1 MNKKNFIIYALSFL
15 IPVVFVLLAIIP
27 SHIFPFGNNSFIYWD
42 LELEYVNHL
51 GFFKSLFTS
60 GNNILYNISRMGGE
74 QGLDFAAYYL
84 MSPFNFLA
92 FLFPDNYLNYAL
104 QFILMFKI
112 GCFGLTFSILLNK
125 KFGADYKNIIFA
137 IAYALCSFNLLYI
150 SNVVILDGILFLPLV
165 ILGIYNIVDKNK
177 YMLYII
183 SSALVF
189 ISNAYAGYVCC
200 GFGLTFFI
208 YQMILKDWKNYKENF
223 SYVKNYLISTMFV
236 IGLCAILIVP
246 VKMAL
251 EGGRYDVFAS
261 IENLFTIRTE
271 LIDAFSKMFTR
282 SIQPN
287 FFWAEKMPYI
297 YIGILPLLTFLL
309 YFFNKAFSRKERIV
323 SFAYFAFLFSGF
335 VFNLFFVI
343 WNMGMSEPNG
353 TIFRFGF
360 VFSFFTILL
369 AYQCFM
375 KISEIDIK
383 ALSGAVGVYAL
394 LFILVYRRHYIYN
407 DIRFM
412 IWDFLLI
419 LLAAGMIY
427 LWNKNKIKPII
438 ALSVILVF
446 HFTDVLI
453 NTEYTFSSQRG
464 CCIAPKVDMFIDNSK
479 DIRGALKF
487 IRQQDKSFYRIE
499 SDHSFVRKSYDLNVY
514 NNMPVLYNY
523 DALSQYSTCGKI
535 KTKIFLSR
543 IGMLSDNLNAF
554 VAYRDTLQTY
564 PMFLMGVKYLI
575 SSNNNLHKPYE
586 IIKSFKSSDGSEN
599 IYVYKNPYALPV
611 GFLGSKASLSFND
624 DKLNMLEYQN
634 ALIKKLSGVD
644 YGDIYSYTD
653 ISSLLVPELKNF
665 LVEDLTFE
673 YNIKTI
679 PDKNM
684 YFVIRSE
691 ENQNS
696 YFHQFFVNDDL
707 YFGYTDLTNTNPL
720 YIGNFQDGREIKTDF
735 IRYNFANDTIRD
747 YKLADLHLYVVS
759 ENLDVLKKYYDK
771 LASGSCNLEKIS
783 SSHLKGH
790 FNSTEKDNLMVF
802 TIPYST
808 GWTVKIDNKKVDTVE
823 AANQFL
829 AVSVPE
835 GEHQIELSYMPK
847 GLIFGILISLFSLI
861 CLLMR
866 KYDLFSKIKLSKTAQ
881 IYSLSVLIPLGILGI
896 VFALLHISPFGNH
909 SFILYDGESET
920 LNYMMYLKK
929 IITSGGNFFY
939 SFEKSGGSGIIDFA
953 TYYGLFSPLNF
964 ILFLFPDNM
973 IAAAYQTLFIVKMLA
988 AGFMFNY
995 LLNKIYPVSYKSLIF
1010 STAYAIG
1017 GYSMMNLPNILFY
1030 DAIVLL
1036 PLSALGI
1043 IKIMEERKAGIFIL
1057 SLVLSFIVNPY
1068 TCYISI
1074 AFLVLFF
1081 IYQLCVRYDF
1091 KEQLSEI
1098 KDRTIFFVKSMFL
1111 SFGLMAVF
1119 ALPIIYTLFESRY
1132 AELIYYTKE
1141 FSFNPLLWI
1150 SQMFTGMIDIN
1161 TYTYNVPF
1169 MFLGIL
1175 ILYCIILYF
1184 YNDKISDKK
1193 KIASFVFLL
1202 VMYLSFA
1209 LLPLHT
1215 FWNAMIASPYGFIY
1229 RYSYVFTFFV
1239 LFMAYEAFVNIDG
1252 IKKSRLLIPLQIL
1265 LFFAFVIYMCLYQ
1278 NIRVLPLKFDV
1289 CLIIAYF
1296 ALLLVSLNFKKSAL
1310 YVMIII
1316 GVLQFSDLGL
1326 NAYYNF
1332 DITRTRTQI
1341 DTHKFEK
1348 YMSKYN
1354 EVFGWLRNYDKS
1366 FYRVESNDTYFA
1378 YVDGW
1383 AAKHN
1388 NMSLLFGYNGISH
1401 YGNFGKLFYQ
1411 SFMRKLGAE
1420 TSNKSAFQLFYPV
1433 DMPMFADSFLGVKY
1447 IVSNK
1452 KLNKN
1457 YSLIKTFI
1465 NAGEKDIYVY
1475 KNPYALPLAFS
1486 VDSTV
1491 KNTNNKGDLLQPQF
1505 YNLLLAETKP
1515 VGSEFR
1521 ERFFNAE
1528 ECLKENKSF
1537 IKMTLFKFLF
1547 PFESYNGEFMTIET
1561 PEEKKPIDVYSIS
1574 LGDKKLW
1581 AETSSEM
1588 YFGMVQMPKNAK
1600 NDYVSLIYY
1609 KYISPSAMNIH
1620 FMSENENLVS
1630 RYYNEIM
1637 KNKVNVTKVSS
1648 SHLKIDAD
1656 IKESG
1661 QYILVTLPYE
1671 TDWHIKVDGKRVK
1684 QIKVFDSLMAIPV
1697 FKAGQH
1703 KIDMR
1708 YIPNG
1713 IGWGGLIS
1721 IASLLALIFLMRRK
1735 EL

>member
-1 MNKKNFIIYALSFL
+1 MNKKNLIIYILSFL
-15 IPVVFVLLAIIP
+15 IPIIFVLLAIIP

-60 GNNILYNISRMGGE
+60 DNNILYNISRMGGE

-92 FLFPDNYLNYAL
+92 FLFPNNYLNIAL

-112 GCFGLTFSILLNK
+112 GCFGLMFSILLNK

-165 ILGIYNIVDKNK
+165 ILGIYDMVDKNK
-177 YMLYII
+177 YMLYIV
-183 SSALVF
+183 SSVLVF

-200 GFGLTFFI
+200 GFALTFFI
-208 YQMILKDWKNYKENF
+208 YQMCLKNWKNYKENF
-223 SYVKNYLISTMFV
+223 SYILNYIISTMLI
-236 IGLCAILIVP
+236 IGLCAIVIIP

-271 LIDAFSKMFTR
+271 IIDAFSKIFTR

-287 FFWAEKMPYI
+287 MFWAEKMPYI

-323 SFAYFAFLFSGF
+323 SFAYFAFLFLGF

-375 KISEIDIK
+375 KLSEIDYK
-383 ALSGAVGVYAL
+383 ALLGAVGVYSL
-394 LFILVYRRHYIYN
+394 LFIMVFRRHYVYN

-419 LLAAGMIY
+419 LLVAGMIY
-427 LWNKNKIKPII
+427 LWNKNKLKPIV

-453 NTEYTFSSQRG
+453 NTEYTFSSQRN
-464 CCIAPKVDMFIDNSK
+464 CCIAPEIDIFINNSK
-479 DIRGALKF
+479 DIKGALNYIK
-487 IRQQDKSFYRIE
+487 QQDKSFYRIE
-499 SDHSFVRKSYDLNVY
+499 SEHSFVRKSYDLNVY

-523 DALSQYSTCGKI
+523 DALSQYSTCGKV
-535 KTKIFLSR
+535 KTKSFLSR

-554 VAYRDTLQTY
+554 VAYKDTIQTY

-575 SSNNNLHKPYE
+575 SSNPALHKPYQ
-586 IIKSFKSSDGSEN
+586 ILKTFKSVDGSEN
-599 IYVYKNPYALPV
+599 IYVYKNPYALPL
-611 GFLGSKASLSFND
+611 GFLGSKDSLSFND
-624 DKLNMLEYQN
+624 DKLNMLDYQN
-634 ALIKKLSGVD
+634 TMIKKLSGVD

-665 LVEDLTFE
+665 LVEELTFE
-673 YNIKTI
+673 YNLKTL
-679 PDKNM
+679 PNKNM
-684 YFVIRSE
+684 YYVLRSE

-696 YFHQFFVNDDL
+696 YFHQFFTDDEL
-707 YFGYTDLTNTNPL
+707 YFGYTDLTNTNPM
-720 YIGNFQDGREIKTDF
+720 YIGNYPDGREIKTSFVRYTFANDF
-735 IRYNFANDTIRD
+735 IRN
-747 YKLADLHLYVVS
+747 YKLSDLHLYVVS
-759 ENLDVLKKYYDK
+759 ENLDILQKYYDK
-771 LASGSCNLEKIS
+771 LASGNCNLEKIS
-783 SSHLKGH
+783 SSHFKGH
-790 FNSTEKDNLMVF
+790 FNSTQKDNLMIF
-802 TIPYST
+802 TIPYSSS
-808 GWTVKIDNKKVDTVE
+808 WTIKIDDKKVDAVE
-823 AANQFL
+823 AVNQFL
-829 AVSVPE
+829 AVNVPQ
-835 GEHQIELSYMPK
+835 GEHNIEISYMPK
-847 GLIFGILISLFSLI
+847 GLIFGLLISLFSLA

-866 KYDLFSKIKLSKTAQ
+866 KFNLFSKIKLSKKVQ
-881 IYSLSVLIPLGILGI
+881 IYSLSVLIPLCILGVI
-896 VFALLHISPFGNH
+896 FALLHIAPFGNN

-929 IITSGGNFFY
+929 IIASGGNFLY

-973 IAAAYQTLFIVKMLA
+973 IAIAYQALFVLKMLA

-995 LLNKIYPVSYKSLIF
+995 LLNKIYPLSYKSLIF

-1030 DAIVLL
+1030 DAIVIL
-1036 PLSALGI
+1036 PLSVWGI
-1043 IKIMEERKAGIFIL
+1043 MKILEERKAGIFIL
-1057 SLVLSFIVNPY
+1057 AFFISFIVNPY
-1068 TCYISI
+1068 TCYISTI
-1074 AFLVLFF
+1074 FLCLFF
-1081 IYQLCVRYDF
+1081 IYELYVKFDF

-1098 KDRTIFFVKSMFL
+1098 KDRTICFVKSLFL
-1111 SFGLMAVF
+1111 SFGLVAVF
-1119 ALPIIYTLFESRY
+1119 ALPVIYTLFESRY

-1141 FSFNPLLWI
+1141 FYFNPMLWI

-1161 TYTYNVPF
+1161 TYAYNVPF

-1202 VMYLSFA
+1202 IMYLSFA
-1209 LLPLHT
+1209 FLPLHT
-1215 FWNAMIASPYGFIY
+1215 IWNAMISSPYGFIY

-1239 LFMAYEAFVNIDG
+1239 LFISYETFINYEG
-1252 IKKSRLLIPLQIL
+1252 IKKSRVIIPLQIL
-1265 LFFAFVIYMCLYQ
+1265 LFFVFVLYMCLYQ
-1278 NIRVLPLKFDV
+1278 NIRIVPLKFDV
-1289 CLIIAYF
+1289 YLIIAYF
-1296 ALLLVSLNFKKSAL
+1296 ILMLVALNYKKSAV

-1348 YMSKYN
+1348 YINKYN

-1366 FYRVESNDTYFA
+1366 FYRTESNDTYFS

-1411 SFMRKLGAE
+1411 AFMRQFGAE
-1420 TSNKSAFQLFYPV
+1420 TSNKSAFQLFYSE
-1433 DMPMFADSFLGVKY
+1433 DMPMLSDAFWGIKY
-1447 IVSNK
+1447 IVTNK
-1452 KLNKN
+1452 KLDKN
-1457 YSLIKTFI
+1457 YPLIKTFV

-1475 KNPYALPLAFS
+1475 KNPYALPLVFCVNS
-1486 VDSTV
+1486 DVQ
-1491 KNTNNKGDLLQPQF
+1491 KTNWRKDISSANF
-1505 YNLLLAETKP
+1505 YNFLVSHTKP
-1515 VGSEFR
+1515 VDSEFR
-1521 ERFFNAE
+1521 EKVYNAQDYLE
-1528 ECLKENKSF
+1528 ENKSF
-1537 IKMTLFKFLF
+1537 IQMTLFKFMF
-1547 PFESYNGEFMTIET
+1547 PFDTYNGEFMTLEMSD
-1561 PEEKKPIDVYSIS
+1561 KKPLDIYSIS
-1574 LGDKKLW
+1574 LGNKQLW

-1588 YFGMVQMPKNAK
+1588 YFDMVKMPQNTK
-1600 NDYVSLIYY
+1600 NDYISLIYY
-1609 KYISPSAMNIH
+1609 KYVSPASMKIH
-1620 FMSENENLVS
+1620 FMEENENLVHQ
-1630 RYYNEIM
+1630 YYNSVM
-1637 KNKVNVTKVSS
+1637 KNQVNVTKVSS

-1656 IKESG
+1656 TKENE
-1661 QYILVTLPYE
+1661 QYLLITLPYE

-1684 QIKVFDSLMAIPV
+1684 QIKVFDAIMAVPV
-1697 FKAGQH
+1697 FKAGKH

-1708 YIPNG
+1708 YVPNG
-1713 IGWGGLIS
+1713 IGWGLLIS
-1721 IASLLALIFLMRRK
+1721 IASLFALIYLLYRK
-1735 EL
+1735 KL

>member
-1 MNKKNFIIYALSFL
+1 MNKKNIIIYALSFI
-15 IPVVFVLLAIIP
+15 IPIVFVLLAIIP

-60 GNNILYNISRMGGE
+60 DNNILYNISRMGGE

-92 FLFPDNYLNYAL
+92 FLFPDNYLNFAL

-112 GCFGLTFSILLNK
+112 GCFGLMFSILLNR
-125 KFGADYKNIIFA
+125 KFGPDYKNIIFS

-150 SNVVILDGILFLPLV
+150 SNVVILDGILFLPLI
-165 ILGIYNIVDKNK
+165 ILGIYDIVDKNK
-177 YMLYII
+177 YMLYIV
-183 SSALVF
+183 SSVLVF

-200 GFGLTFFI
+200 GFALTFFI
-208 YQMILKDWKNYKENF
+208 YQMFLKDWKNHKENF
-223 SYVKNYLISTMFV
+223 SYIKNYFISTLLV
-236 IGLCAILIVP
+236 VGLCAILIVP

-251 EGGRYDVFAS
+251 AGGRYDVFGS

-287 FFWAEKMPYI
+287 MFWAEKMPYI

-323 SFAYFAFLFSGF
+323 SFVYFAFLFAGF

-375 KISEIDIK
+375 KLSDIDYK
-383 ALSGAVGVYAL
+383 ALLGAVGVYAF
-394 LFILVYRRHYIYN
+394 LFILVYRRHYVYS
-407 DIRFM
+407 DVPFM

-427 LWNKNKIKPII
+427 LWNTNKLKPII

-446 HFTDVLI
+446 HYTDVLI

-464 CCIAPKVDMFIDNSK
+464 CCIAPKVEMFINNSK
-479 DIRGALKF
+479 DIRGALQY
-487 IRQQDKSFYRIE
+487 IRQQDKAFYRIE
-499 SDHSFVRKSYDLNVY
+499 SEHSFVRKNYDLNVY

-523 DALSQYSTCGKI
+523 DALSQYSTCGKV

-554 VAYRDTLQTY
+554 VAYKDTLQTY

-575 SSNNNLHKPYE
+575 SSNENLHKPYQ
-586 IIKSFKSSDGSEN
+586 IIKTIKSVDGKEN
-599 IYVYKNPYALPV
+599 IYVYRNPYALPL
-611 GFLGSKASLSFND
+611 GFLGSKSSLSFND
-624 DKLNMLEYQN
+624 DKLNILEYQN

-653 ISSLLVPELKNF
+653 ISSQLVPELQNF

-673 YNIKTI
+673 HNLKTI

-684 YFVIRSE
+684 YYILRSE
-691 ENQNS
+691 ENKNT
-696 YFHQFFVNDDL
+696 YFHQFFTNDEL
-707 YFGYTDLTNTNPL
+707 YYGYTDLTNTNPM
-720 YIGNFQDGREIKTDF
+720 YIGNYPDGKEIKTSF
-735 IRYNFANDTIRD
+735 VRYNFANDLIRN
-747 YKLADLHLYVVS
+747 YKLSDLHLYVVS
-759 ENLDVLKKYYDK
+759 ENLDILKKYYDK
-771 LASGSCNLEKIS
+771 LASGSCNLEKVS

-790 FNSTEKDNLMVF
+790 FNSTQKDNLMVF

-808 GWTVKIDNKKVDTVE
+808 SWTVKIDNKKVDTVE

-829 AVSVPE
+829 AVNVPE
-835 GEHQIELSYMPK
+835 GEHNIELSYMPK
-847 GLIFGILISLFSLI
+847 GLILGILISLFSLI

-866 KYDLFSKIKLSKTAQ
+866 RFDLFSKIKLSEKTK
-881 IYSLSVLIPLGILGI
+881 IYSLSVLIPLCILGI
-896 VFALLHISPFGNH
+896 VFALLHISPFGNN

-929 IITSGGNFFY
+929 IIASGGNFFY

-973 IAAAYQTLFIVKMLA
+973 IAAAYQALFILKMLA

-995 LLNKIYPVSYKSLIF
+995 LLNKIYPLSYKSLIF

-1043 IKIMEERKAGIFIL
+1043 MKIMEERKAGIFIL
-1057 SLVLSFIVNPY
+1057 SLFLSFIVNPY
-1068 TCYISI
+1068 TCYISTL
-1074 AFLVLFF
+1074 FLCLFF
-1081 IYQLCVRYDF
+1081 IYQLYVRYNF
-1091 KEQLSEI
+1091 KEQLGEI
-1098 KDRTIFFVKSMFL
+1098 KDRTICFVKSLLL
-1111 SFGLMAVF
+1111 SFGLMAAF
-1119 ALPIIYTLFESRY
+1119 ALPIVYTLFESRY
-1132 AELIYYTKE
+1132 AELVYYTKA
-1141 FSFNPLLWI
+1141 FHFNPMLWI

-1202 VMYLSFA
+1202 IMYLSFS

-1215 FWNAMIASPYGFIY
+1215 VWNAMISSPYGFIY
-1229 RYSYVFTFFV
+1229 RYSYVFTFFI
-1239 LFMAYEAFVNIDG
+1239 LFMAYEAFINIEG
-1252 IKKSRLLIPLQIL
+1252 IKKSKLLIPLQIL
-1265 LFFAFVIYMCLYQ
+1265 LFFAFVLYMCMYQ
-1278 NIRVLPLKFDV
+1278 SIRIAPLNFDAF
-1289 CLIIAYF
+1289 LIIIYF
-1296 ALLLVSLNFKKSAL
+1296 VLMIILLNFRKTAL
-1310 YVMIII
+1310 YVMILIAM
-1316 GVLQFSDLGL
+1316 LQFTDLGI

-1341 DTHKFEK
+1341 DTHAFDN
-1348 YMSKYN
+1348 YMRKYN
-1354 EVFGWLRNYDKS
+1354 EVFGWLKNYDKS
-1366 FYRVESNDTYFA
+1366 FYRTESNDTYFA

-1383 AAKHN
+1383 AEKHN

-1411 SFMRKLGAE
+1411 GFMRQFGAE
-1420 TSNKSAFQLFYPV
+1420 TSNKSAFQLFYPT
-1433 DMPMFADSFLGVKY
+1433 DMPMFSDAFWGIKY
-1447 IVSNK
+1447 IVTNK
-1452 KLNKN
+1452 KLDKN
-1457 YSLIKTFI
+1457 YPLIKTFV

-1475 KNPYALPLAFS
+1475 KNPYALPLAFCVNS
-1486 VDSTV
+1486 HVKDS
-1491 KNTNNKGDLLQPQF
+1491 NGRRDLYSASF
-1505 YNLLLAETKP
+1505 YNFLVSRTKP
-1515 VGSEFR
+1515 VDLQFAEKVY
-1521 ERFFNAE
+1521 NAQE
-1528 ECLKENKSF
+1528 YLTENKSF
-1537 IKMTLFKFLF
+1537 IQMTLFKFKF
-1547 PFESYNGEFMTIET
+1547 PFESYNGEFMTLDT
-1561 PEEKKPIDVYSIS
+1561 PEKKPLDIYSIS

-1581 AETSSEM
+1581 SETSSEM
-1588 YFGMVQMPKNAK
+1588 YFDMVQMPKKAM

-1609 KYISPSAMNIH
+1609 KYISPSFLKIH
-1620 FMSENENLVS
+1620 FMEENENLVS
-1630 RYYNEIM
+1630 QYFNSVM

-1656 IKESG
+1656 IKENE
-1661 QYILVTLPYE
+1661 QFILITLPYE
-1671 TDWHIKVDGKRVK
+1671 TDWHIKLDGKRVK
-1684 QIKVFDSLMAIPV
+1684 QIKVFDAIMAIPV
-1697 FKAGQH
+1697 YKAGKH
-1703 KIDMR
+1703 TIDMR
-1708 YIPNG
+1708 YVPNG
-1713 IGWGGLIS
+1713 TGWGILIS
-1721 IASLLALIFLMRRK
+1721 IASLFALIYLLYRK

>member
-1 MNKKNFIIYALSFL
+1 MNKKNIIIYALSFL
-15 IPVVFVLLAIIP
+15 VPIFFVLLAIIP

-60 GNNILYNISRMGGE
+60 GNNIFYNISRMGGE

-125 KFGADYKNIIFA
+125 KFGVDYKNIIFSA
-137 IAYALCSFNLLYI
+137 AYALCSFNLLYI
-150 SNVVILDGILFLPLV
+150 SNVVILDGILFLPLI
-165 ILGIYNIVDKNK
+165 ILGIYDMVDKNK
-177 YMLYII
+177 YMLYIVF
-183 SSALVF
+183 SALVF
-189 ISNAYAGYVCC
+189 VSNAYAGYVCC
-200 GFGLTFFI
+200 GFALTFFI

-223 SYVKNYLISTMFV
+223 AYIKNYIISTILV
-236 IGLCAILIVP
+236 AGLCAIVIIP

-251 EGGRYDVFAS
+251 AGGRYDVFAS
-261 IENLFTIRTE
+261 VENLFTIRTE
-271 LIDAFSKMFTR
+271 LIDAFSKIFTR
-282 SIQPN
+282 SVQPGM
-287 FFWAEKMPYI
+287 FWDEKMPYI

-309 YFFNKAFSRKERIV
+309 YFFNKAFSKKERIV
-323 SFAYFAFLFSGF
+323 SFCYFAFLFSGF

-375 KISEIDIK
+375 KLQELDWK
-383 ALSGAVGVYAL
+383 AVLGAVGVYSF
-394 LFILVYRRHYIYN
+394 LFILIYRRHYIFN

-419 LLAAGMIY
+419 LVIAGMIY
-427 LWNKNKIKPII
+427 LWNKNKLKAAA
-438 ALSVILVF
+438 ALSIILVL
-446 HFTDVLI
+446 HFIDVFI
-453 NTEYTFSSQRG
+453 NTEYTFSSQRN
-464 CCIAPKVDMFIDNSK
+464 CCIAPKTDMFINTSK
-479 DIRGALKF
+479 DIRGALKY
-487 IRQQDKSFYRIE
+487 IREQDNSFYRIE
-499 SDHSFVRKSYDLNVY
+499 SGHSFVRRSYDFSVY

-523 DALSQYSTCGKI
+523 DALSQYSTCGKV

-575 SSNNNLHKPYE
+575 SSKDDLHQPYK
-586 IIKSFKSSDGSEN
+586 IIKTFDSYDKNEK
-599 IYVYKNPYALPV
+599 IYVYENPYALPI
-611 GFLGSKASLSFND
+611 GFLASKGSLAFND

-634 ALIKKLSGVD
+634 FLIKKISGED
-644 YGDIYSYTD
+644 LGDIYSYQD
-653 ISSLLVPELKNF
+653 ISSLITPELKNF
-665 LVEDLTFE
+665 LVEDLTID
-673 YNIKTI
+673 YNLKAI
-679 PDKNM
+679 PGKNM
-684 YFVIRSE
+684 YLLLRSE

-696 YFHQFFVNDDL
+696 YFHQFFTDDNL
-707 YFGYTDLTNTNPL
+707 YWGYTDLTNTNPM
-720 YIGNFQDGREIKTDF
+720 YIGNYPDDREVKTTFVRYNFSNDF
-735 IRYNFANDTIRD
+735 IRN
-747 YKLADLHLYVVS
+747 YKLSDLHLYVVS

-771 LASGSCNLEKIS
+771 LASGSCKLEKLS

-790 FNSTEKDNLMVF
+790 FNSPQKDNIMMF
-802 TIPYST
+802 TIPYDSS
-808 GWTVKIDNKKVDTVE
+808 WTVKIDNKKVDAVE

-835 GEHQIELSYMPK
+835 GEHDIELSFMPK
-847 GLIFGILISLFSLI
+847 GLLFGILISLISLI

-866 KYDLFSKIKLSKTAQ
+866 RFNLFSKINLSQRAK
-881 IYSLSVLIPLGILGI
+881 IYSLSVLIPLGILGV
-896 VFALLHISPFGNH
+896 VFALLHIAPFGSN

-929 IITSGGNFFY
+929 IIASGGNFLY
-939 SFEKSGGSGIIDFA
+939 SFEKSGGSGIVDFA

-973 IAAAYQTLFIVKMLA
+973 IAIAYQALFVLKMLA

-1036 PLSALGI
+1036 PLAVLGI
-1043 IKIMEERKAGIFIL
+1043 IKIMEERKTGIFIL
-1057 SLVLSFIVNPY
+1057 TLFLSFIVNPY

-1074 AFLVLFF
+1074 AFLCLFF
-1081 IYQLCVRYDF
+1081 IYELCVRYDF

-1098 KDRTIFFVKSMFL
+1098 KDRVICFLKAVFL

-1132 AELIYYTKE
+1132 SELIYYSKE
-1141 FSFNPLLWI
+1141 FHFNPLLWI
-1150 SQMFTGMIDIN
+1150 SQLYTGMIDIN

-1184 YNDKISDKK
+1184 YNEKISDKK
-1193 KIASFVFLL
+1193 KIAGFVFLL
-1202 VMYLSFA
+1202 IMYLSFS

-1239 LFMAYEAFVNIDG
+1239 LFIAYESFINYEG
-1252 IKKSRLLIPLQIL
+1252 IKKSKLLIPLQVL
-1265 LFFAFVIYMCLYQ
+1265 LFFAFVLYLCMYQ
-1278 NIRVLPLKFDV
+1278 YIRIVPLKFDV
-1289 CLIIAYF
+1289 CLIVAYF
-1296 ALLLVSLNFKKSAL
+1296 LLLLSLLNFRKLTVYVIALIALL
-1310 YVMIII
+1310 
-1316 GVLQFSDLGL
+1316 QFGDLGL

-1332 DITRTRTQI
+1332 DITSTRTQI
-1341 DTHKFEK
+1341 NTHKFEN
-1348 YMSKYN
+1348 YMRKYN
-1354 EVFGWLRNYDKS
+1354 EVFSWLKTYDKS
-1366 FYRVESNDTYFA
+1366 FYRTESNDTYFA

-1383 AAKHN
+1383 AEKHN
-1388 NMSLLFGYNGISH
+1388 NMSLLFGYNGVSH

-1420 TSNKSAFQLFYPV
+1420 TSNKSAYQLFYSV
-1433 DMPMFADSFLGVKY
+1433 DMPMFADSLLGIKY
-1447 IVSNK
+1447 IVTNK

-1457 YSLIKTFI
+1457 YPLIKTFV

-1475 KNPYALPLAFS
+1475 QNPYALPVAFC
-1486 VDSTV
+1486 VNSTV
-1491 KNTNNKGDLLQPQF
+1491 KDTNEKGNLSQAQF
-1505 YNLLLAETKP
+1505 YNLLVSNTKP
-1515 VGSEFR
+1515 VGTEFN
-1521 ERFFNAE
+1521 ERVYNAGEYLDE
-1528 ECLKENKSF
+1528 EKSF
-1537 IKMTLFKFLF
+1537 IQMTLFKMMF
-1547 PFESYNGEFMTIET
+1547 PVEGYNGEYLTLET
-1561 PEEKKPIDVYSIS
+1561 PDNKPLDIFSVS

-1588 YFGMVQMPKNAK
+1588 YFDMVKMPLNAN

-1609 KYISPSAMNIH
+1609 KHISPSSLNIH
-1620 FMSENENLVS
+1620 FMEENEYLVNQ
-1630 RYYNEIM
+1630 YYNA
-1637 KNKVNVTKVSS
+1637 VTENQVTVSKASS

-1656 IKESG
+1656 IKEDG
-1661 QYILVTLPYE
+1661 QYLLITVPYE
-1671 TDWHIKVDGKRVK
+1671 TDWHIKVDGKRVE
-1684 QIKVFDSLMAIPV
+1684 QIKVFDAMMAIPV
-1697 FKAGQH
+1697 SKGKH
-1703 KIDMR
+1703 KIEMR
-1708 YIPNG
+1708 YVPNG
-1713 IGWGGLIS
+1713 IVWGS
-1721 IASLLALIFLMRRK
+1721 IISLLALLILLYLIRRK
-1735 EL
+1735 NI